1 MADDEDFEGEGGD
14 EAEFEG
20 GGGGNS
26 KKKLL
31 LIVIPLVLVIG
42 GGAVAYFTGLA
53 DPLIAMITGH
63 KKEAAAEGEAAP
75 AEGEEH
81 AAEGGHDAKGKE
93 GEAAKE
99 GEHGKPAKD
108 KKKEAKAGGEHGGGG
123 GGGDGSAVFY
133 DLPEMLVN
141 INTAGRKRNFLK
153 LRVSLELADEAD
165 INIVENVLPRIVDNF
180 QVYLR
185 ELRLEDLQGA
195 AGMYR
200 LREELLTRVNAAVRP
215 AQVKDVLFKEMIVQ

>member
-1 MADDEDFEGEGGD
+1 MAQEPEEDFEGEG
-14 EAEFEG
+14 EPEFEAGAG
-20 GGGGNS
+20 GGG

-31 LIVIPLVLVIG
+31 LLVVLPLVLVLG
-42 GGAVAYFTGLA
+42 GGAAAYFTGLA
-53 DPLIAMITGH
+53 DPLVALITGK
-63 KKEAAAEGEAAP
+63 KKEPAAAAEE
-75 AEGEEH
+75 
-81 AAEGGHDAKGKE
+81 
-93 GEAAKE
+93 
-99 GEHGKPAKD
+99 KD
-108 KKKEAKAGGEHGGGG
+108 KKKEAEPAKSAASEAA
-123 GGGDGSAVFY
+123 SNAVFY

-153 LRVSLELADEAD
+153 MRVSLELVNETD
-165 INIVENVLPRIVDNF
+165 IAKVENVLPRIIDNF

>member
-1 MADDEDFEGEGGD
+1 MAQEPEEEFDGGDDEPDFEGEGS
-14 EAEFEG
+14 G
-20 GGGGNS
+20 GGTN

-31 LIVIPLVLVIG
+31 LLVVLPLLLVIG

-53 DPLIAMITGH
+53 DPLVAMITGH
-63 KKEAAAEGEAAP
+63 KNDVAADGEGGAAA
-75 AEGEEH
+75 
-81 AAEGGHDAKGKE
+81 D
-93 GEAAKE
+93 
-99 GEHGKPAKD
+99 
-108 KKKEAKAGGEHGGGG
+108 GEHGGGKDKGHGGKEEKGKRKEAKAERG
-123 GGGDGSAVFY
+123 GGGEGGGAAVFY

-153 LRVSLELADEAD
+153 LRVSLELANEAD
-165 INIVENVLPRIVDNF
+165 IDVVANVLPRIVDNF

-195 AGMYR
+195 AGIFR